1 MQQHF
6 CNAKVWFLRCKTM
19 VFSV

>member
-1 MQQHF
+1 MQQRF
-6 CNAKVWFLRCKTM
+6 CNAKVWYLRCKTM